1 MEDLQ
6 LEIYRLRRENARLR
20 HRLKLTDG
28 FMALHVQINVGLE
41 HEVKAVNGHF
51 DRSLSLLEKVL
62 SDRTGQNVPEVFSQA
77 YHLLNRN

>member
-20 HRLKLTDG
+20 NRLKTTDE
-28 FMALHVQINVGLE
+28 FMALHVQRNVVLE

-51 DRSLSLLEKVL
+51 DRSLSLLEKAL
-62 SDRTGQNVPEVFSQA
+62 SDRSGLNATEVFSQA
-77 YHLLNRN
+77 YHLLHSN